1 MTNDRVFALIFASV
15 YPHYVKKAE
24 TKGRTK
30 EELDEVIHWLTG
42 YTQKG
47 LEKVIKNRVDLR
59 TFFDKAPKFNPN
71 ASLIRGVVCGIRVE
85 DIEDPLMQKIR
96 YMDKLI
102 DELAKGKKM
111 EKIFRTPASLHP

>member
-1 MTNDRVFALIFASV
+1 MKPDRVYALVFAGV

-30 EELDEVIHWLTG
+30 EELDEVIRWLTG

-47 LEKVIKNRVDLR
+47 LKKVIKDRVDLR
-59 TFFDKAPKFNPN
+59 TFFDKAPKFNSN
-71 ASLIRGVVCGIRVE
+71 ASLITGTVCGIRVE
-85 DIEDPLMQKIR
+85 NIEDPLMQKIR

-102 DELAKGKKM
+102 DELANGKAM
-111 EKIFRTPASLHP
+111 DKILRKPQ

>member
-1 MTNDRVFALIFASV
+1 MKTEKVYAMSFAIV
-15 YPHYVKKAE
+15 YPHYVRKAE

-30 EELDEVIHWLTG
+30 EDLDQVIRWLTG

-47 LEKVIKNRVDLR
+47 LEKVIEDRVDLR
-59 TFFDKAPKFNPN
+59 TFFDKAPKLNPN
-71 ASLIRGVVCGIRVE
+71 VSLIKGVVCGIRVE
-85 DIEDPLMQKIR
+85 EIEDPLMQKIR

-111 EKIFRTPASLHP
+111 EKILRSPE

>member
-1 MTNDRVFALIFASV
+1 MTNERVFALIFASV
-15 YPHYVKKAE
+15 YPHYVRKAE

-30 EELDEVIHWLTG
+30 EELDEVIRWLTG

-47 LEKVIKNRVDLR
+47 LEKVITDRVDLR

-71 ASLIRGVVCGIRVE
+71 ASLITGTVCGIRVE
-85 DIEDPLMQKIR
+85 NIEDPLMQKIR

-111 EKIFRTPASLHP
+111 EKILRS

>member
-71 ASLIRGVVCGIRVE
+71 ASLIKGVVCGIRVE

-111 EKIFRTPASLHP
+111 EKIFRTRASLHP